1 MNQRKNTLVDE
12 LIDTH
17 CHIDFAVFDE
27 DREQVLQRAATLGV
41 KTIVVPAVSASSWQK
56 TIRVCSPQLDAEESL
71 IPPAEGPLKLE
82 AEGSF
87 KPQAEGS
94 SKLLLAL
101 GLHPIFIE
109 QHQPQHLTELDT
121 LVSQHSP
128 IAVGEIGL
136 DFFQKELD
144 REKQLAY
151 FSKQLI
157 IAKRHHLPV
166 IIHNRKAHDE
176 CIKLLSL
183 HKLKGGIIH
192 AFNGSIQQAE
202 KYIELGYLLGF
213 GGMLTYQRSRKLR
226 QLAKALP
233 INSIVLETDAP
244 DMAVSLH
251 AGQRNSPEYLP
262 MILAELAEIKQM
274 KTSEIARAC
283 TQNFAN
289 VFLDQN

>member
-27 DREQVLQRAATLGV
+27 DREQVLRHAATLGV
-41 KTIVVPAVSASSWQK
+41 KTIVVPAVSADSWQQ
-56 TIRVCSPQLDAEESL
+56 TIQICSPNSVTAR
-71 IPPAEGPLKLE
+71 PLKPQ

-87 KPQAEGS
+87 KSEAEGS

-128 IAVGEIGL
+128 IAIGEIGL

-176 CIKLLSL
+176 CIKLLSQ

-213 GGMLTYQRSRKLR
+213 GGMLTYHRS
-226 QLAKALP
+226 
-233 INSIVLETDAP
+233 
-244 DMAVSLH
+244 
-251 AGQRNSPEYLP
+251 
-262 MILAELAEIKQM
+262 
-274 KTSEIARAC
+274 
-283 TQNFAN
+283 QN
-289 VFLDQN
+289 